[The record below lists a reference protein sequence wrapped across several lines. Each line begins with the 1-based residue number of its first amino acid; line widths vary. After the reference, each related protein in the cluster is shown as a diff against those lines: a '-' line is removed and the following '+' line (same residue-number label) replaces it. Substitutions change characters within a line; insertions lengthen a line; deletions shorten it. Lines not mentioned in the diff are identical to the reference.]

1 MYEKHRMDEI
11 FARFRLSISF
21 IYSISLILFGEILV
35 RNKERHPATLC
46 VQGTHTQTS
55 GPAVVPIVQTST
67 FVFENQQQMLDS
79 VQGKSGGHVYTR
91 WSNPTTKNVEEKISA
106 LEGTEDTHI
115 LASGMAAI
123 SSAVMGLV
131 KGGERILSSD
141 SIYGGTV
148 HLFNEILPQNGI
160 HVDYVDTEE
169 LVDRISDS
177 GDTYKLCFFE
187 TPTNPTLKI
196 VDIKKVAD
204 AARSTGTISMI
215 DSTFGSP
222 INQRPHISGIDLVM
236 HSATK
241 YLGGHSD
248 IIAGT
253 ISGSKD
259 MMAKVRSA
267 AKLLGGTMDPFA
279 SFLLDRGI
287 KTLSVRMERHNFNA
301 KYLAEKLEKDTR
313 IRKVHYPGLPSHPH
327 HDIARKQMDGF
338 GGMLSIELESDL
350 AGTSKFVDSLEI
362 FLNAVSLGG
371 VESLASIPALTTH
384 YGLSEQALQE
394 MDISESTVR
403 LSVGIEEPSDLLQD
417 LLSALESIR

>member
-1 MYEKHRMDEI
+1 MMNTSKR
-11 FARFRLSISF
+11 RPS
-21 IYSISLILFGEILV
+21 
-35 RNKERHPATLC
+35 TLC
-46 VQGTHTQTS
+46 VQGEDTQTS

-79 VQGKSGGHVYTR
+79 VQGKTGKDVYTR
-91 WSNPTTKNVEEKISA
+91 WSNPTTKNVEEKLNA
-106 LEGTEDTHI
+106 LECTEDTHV

-131 KGGERILSSD
+131 KRGERVLSSD

-148 HLFNEILPQNGI
+148 HLFNKILIPNGI
-160 HVDYVDTEE
+160 EIDYVDTEE
-169 LVDRISDS
+169 LADKLVDSLS
-177 GDTYKLCFFE
+177 TYKLCFFE
-187 TPTNPTLKI
+187 TPTNPTLKVI
-196 VDIKKVAD
+196 DMKKVAD
-204 AARSTGTISMI
+204 AARASGTISMI

-222 INQRPHISGIDLVM
+222 INQRPHTFGVDLVM

-259 MMAKVRSA
+259 MMAEVRSA

-287 KTLSVRMERHNFNA
+287 KTLGVRVQRHNSNA
-301 KYLAEKLEKDTR
+301 SFLAEKLSKDSR
-313 IRKVHYPGLPSHPH
+313 IRKIHYPGLSNHPQ
-327 HDIARKQMDGF
+327 HDVARKQMDGF
-338 GGMLSIELESDL
+338 GGMMSIDIDSDL
-350 AGTSKFVDSLEI
+350 IGTSKFVDSLKL

-384 YGLSEQALQE
+384 YGLEESALNE
-394 MDISESTVR
+394 MGISASTVR
-403 LSVGIEEPSDLLQD
+403 LSVGIEDCNDLLDD
-417 LLSALESIR
+417 LMAGLDVIG

>member
-1 MYEKHRMDEI
+1 MKK
-11 FARFRLSISF
+11 
-21 IYSISLILFGEILV
+21 
-35 RNKERHPATLC
+35 KERHFSTLC
-46 VQGTHTQTS
+46 VQGTHSQTS
-55 GPAVVPIVQTST
+55 GPAVVPITQTST

-79 VQGKSGGHVYTR
+79 VQGKSEGHVYTR

-106 LEGTEDTHI
+106 LEGTEDTHV

-123 SSAVMGLV
+123 SSAVLGLA
-131 KGGERILSSD
+131 KGGDRILSSD

-148 HLFNEILPQNGI
+148 QLFNKILPQNGI
-160 HVDYVDTEE
+160 HVEYVDTDE
-169 LVDRISDS
+169 LVDKIQDS
-177 GDTYKLCFFE
+177 AETYKIVFFE

-196 VDIKKVAD
+196 VDIRKVAD
-204 AARSTGTISMI
+204 AARASGSISMI

-222 INQRPHISGIDLVM
+222 INQRPHKMGVDLVM

-253 ISGSKD
+253 MSGSKAL
-259 MMAKVRSA
+259 MAEVRSA

-301 KYLAEKLEKDTR
+301 KYLAEKLEKDSR
-313 IRKVHYPGLPSHPH
+313 IKRVHYPGLLSHPH
-327 HDIARKQMDGF
+327 HDVAQNQMDGF
-338 GGMLSIELESDL
+338 GGMLSIEIDSDL
-350 AGTSKFVDSLEI
+350 AGTSTFVDSLKI

-371 VESLASIPALTTH
+371 VESLASIPVLTTH
-384 YGLSEQALQE
+384 YGLDEKALAE
-394 MDISESTVR
+394 MNISDSTVR
-403 LSVGIEEPSDLLQD
+403 LSVGIEDAVDLLVD
-417 LLSALESIR
+417 LTSALDLVC

>member
-1 MYEKHRMDEI
+1 M
-11 FARFRLSISF
+11 
-21 IYSISLILFGEILV
+21 

-55 GPAVVPIVQTST
+55 GPVVVPIVQTST

-106 LEGTEDTHI
+106 LEGTEDTHV

-160 HVDYVDTEE
+160 QVDYVDTDEI
-169 LVDRISDS
+169 VDKISDS

-222 INQRPHISGIDLVM
+222 INQRPHMLGIDLVM

-253 ISGSKD
+253 ISGPKD
-259 MMAKVRSA
+259 MMIKVRSA

-279 SFLLDRGI
+279 SFLLDRGL

-301 KYLAEKLEKDTR
+301 KYLAEKLENDTR

-327 HDIARKQMDGF
+327 HDVARRQMDRF

-350 AGTSKFVDSLEI
+350 AGTTTFVDSLDI

-384 YGLSEQALQE
+384 YGLSEQALRE

-403 LSVGIEEPSDLLQD
+403 LSVGIEEPSDLLAD
-417 LLSALESIR
+417 LLSALDTTI

>member
-1 MYEKHRMDEI
+1 
-11 FARFRLSISF
+11 
-21 IYSISLILFGEILV
+21 V
-35 RNKERHPATLC
+35 RNEDRHPSTLC
-46 VQGTHTQTS
+46 VQGKHTQTS

-67 FVFENQQQMLDS
+67 FVFENQQEMLES

-91 WSNPTTKNVEEKISA
+91 WSNPTNKNVEEKISA
-106 LEGTEDTHI
+106 LEGTEDTHV

-123 SSAVMGLV
+123 SSAVMGVV

-148 HLFNEILPQNGI
+148 HLFNKILLQNGI
-160 HVDYVDTEE
+160 QVDYVDTDE
-169 LVDRISDS
+169 LVDRLADS
-177 GDTYKLCFFE
+177 RDTYKLCFFE

-196 VDIKKVAD
+196 IDIKKVAD
-204 AARSTGTISMI
+204 AARATGTISMI

-222 INQRPHISGIDLVM
+222 INQRPHLLGVDLVM

-253 ISGSKD
+253 ISGSNT
-259 MMAKVRSA
+259 MMEPVRSA

-287 KTLSVRMERHNFNA
+287 KTLGVRVARHNFNA
-301 KYLAEKLEKDTR
+301 KYLAEKLEKDSR
-313 IRKVHYPGLPSHPH
+313 IRIVHYPGLTSHPH
-327 HDIARKQMDGF
+327 HDVARKQMDGF

-350 AGTSKFVDSLEI
+350 TGTSKFVDSLEI

-417 LLSALESIR
+417 LLSALDATV

>member
-1 MYEKHRMDEI
+1 MY
-11 FARFRLSISF
+11 ISP
-21 IYSISLILFGEILV
+21 ILFGAILV
-35 RNKERHPATLC
+35 KNEERHPSTLC
-46 VQGTHTQTS
+46 VQGKHTQTS

-106 LEGTEDTHI
+106 LEGTEDTHV

-123 SSAVMGLV
+123 SSAVMGVV

-148 HLFNEILPQNGI
+148 HFFNKILLQNGI
-160 HVDYVDTEE
+160 QVDYVNTDE
-169 LVDRISDS
+169 LVDRLADS
-177 GDTYKLCFFE
+177 GDKYQLCFFE

-196 VDIKKVAD
+196 VDIKRVAD
-204 AARSTGTISMI
+204 AARATNTISMI

-222 INQRPHISGIDLVM
+222 INQRPHKLGVDLVM

-253 ISGSKD
+253 ISGSNE
-259 MMAKVRSA
+259 MMTNVRSA

-287 KTLSVRMERHNFNA
+287 KTLGVRMERHNFNA
-301 KYLAEKLEKDTR
+301 KYLAEKLEKDSR
-313 IRKVHYPGLPSHPH
+313 IRKVHYPGLSSHPH
-327 HDIARKQMDGF
+327 HDVARKQMKGF
-338 GGMLSIELESDL
+338 GGMLSIELESNL
-350 AGTSKFVDSLEI
+350 AGTSKFVDALEL

-384 YGLSEQALQE
+384 YGLSEQALRE

-417 LLSALESIR
+417 LLSALDTTI

>member
-1 MYEKHRMDEI
+1 MNTRKRKP
-11 FARFRLSISF
+11 S
-21 IYSISLILFGEILV
+21 
-35 RNKERHPATLC
+35 TLC
-46 VQGTHTQTS
+46 VQGEHTQTS

-79 VQGKSGGHVYTR
+79 VQGKTGKDVYTR
-91 WSNPTTKNVEEKISA
+91 WSNPTTKNVEEKLNA
-106 LEGTEDTHI
+106 LEGTEDTHV

-123 SSAVMGLV
+123 SSAVMGVV
-131 KGGERILSSD
+131 KSGERILSSD

-148 HLFNEILPQNGI
+148 HFFNKIVSQNGI
-160 HVDYVDTEE
+160 QIDYVDTDQ
-169 LVDRISDS
+169 LADKLADS
-177 GDTYKLCFFE
+177 GTTYKLCFFE

-196 VDIKKVAD
+196 IDIKKVAE
-204 AARSTGTISMI
+204 AARAAGTISMI

-222 INQRPHISGIDLVM
+222 INQRPHELGIDLVM

-253 ISGSKD
+253 ISGSKEI
-259 MMAKVRSA
+259 MADVRSA

-287 KTLSVRMERHNFNA
+287 KTLGVRMEKHNSNA
-301 KYLAEKLEKDTR
+301 QYLAEQLSEDSR
-313 IRKVHYPGLPSHPH
+313 IRRVHYPGLSSHPQ
-327 HDIARKQMDGF
+327 HDVARKQMDGF
-338 GGMLSIELESDL
+338 GGMMSIDLDSDL
-350 AGTSKFVDSLEI
+350 AGTSKFVDSLEV

-384 YGLSEQALQE
+384 YGLEESALNE
-394 MDISESTVR
+394 MGISNSTIR
-403 LSVGIEEPSDLLQD
+403 LSVGIEDVNDLLGD
-417 LLSALESIR
+417 LMAGLDVIAS

>member
-1 MYEKHRMDEI
+1 
-11 FARFRLSISF
+11 
-21 IYSISLILFGEILV
+21 
-35 RNKERHPATLC
+35 
-46 VQGTHTQTS
+46 
-55 GPAVVPIVQTST
+55 
-67 FVFENQQQMLDS
+67 MLDS
-79 VQGKSGGHVYTR
+79 VQGKTGKDVYTR
-91 WSNPTTKNVEEKISA
+91 WSNPTTKNVEEKLNA
-106 LEGTEDTHI
+106 LEGTEDTSV

-131 KGGERILSSD
+131 KSGERILSSD

-148 HLFNEILPQNGI
+148 HLFNKIISQNGI
-160 HVDYVDTEE
+160 QIDYVDTDTIA
-169 LVDRISDS
+169 DRLSDS
-177 GDTYKLCFFE
+177 ETSYKLCFFE

-204 AARSTGTISMI
+204 AARAKGTISMI

-222 INQRPHISGIDLVM
+222 INQRPHELGIDLVM

-253 ISGSKD
+253 ISGSKEL
-259 MMAKVRSA
+259 MADVRSA

-287 KTLSVRMERHNFNA
+287 KTLGVRMEKHNWNA
-301 KYLAEKLEKDTR
+301 SYLAEKLSRDSR
-313 IRKVHYPGLPSHPH
+313 IRKVHYPGLSNHPQ
-327 HDIARKQMDGF
+327 HDVARKQMDGF
-338 GGMLSIELESDL
+338 GGMMALEIDSDL
-350 AGTSKFVDSLEI
+350 VGTSKFVDSLEI

-384 YGLSEQALQE
+384 YGVEESALHE
-394 MDISESTVR
+394 MDISKSTVR
-403 LSVGIEEPSDLLQD
+403 LSIGIEDAEDLLGD
-417 LLSALESIR
+417 LMSGLDVIGI

>member
-1 MYEKHRMDEI
+1 MITKKRKP
-11 FARFRLSISF
+11 S
-21 IYSISLILFGEILV
+21 
-35 RNKERHPATLC
+35 TLC
-46 VQGTHTQTS
+46 VQGEHAQTS

-67 FVFENQQQMLDS
+67 FVFEDQQQMLNS
-79 VQGKSGGHVYTR
+79 VQGKTGKDVYTR
-91 WSNPTTKNVEEKISA
+91 WSNPTTKNVEEKMNA
-106 LEGTEDTHI
+106 LEGTEDTHV

-123 SSAVMGLV
+123 SSAIIGLV
-131 KGGERILSSD
+131 KNGEKILSSD

-148 HLFNEILPQNGI
+148 HLFNKILSQSCI
-160 HVDYVDTEE
+160 EVDYVDTDE
-169 LVDRISDS
+169 LADQLLDS
-177 GDTYKLCFFE
+177 GTAYKLCFFE

-196 VDIKKVAD
+196 IDIKKVAD
-204 AARSTGTISMI
+204 AARAKGTISMI

-222 INQRPHISGIDLVM
+222 INQRPHTLRVDLVM

-253 ISGSKD
+253 ISGSKEL
-259 MMAKVRSA
+259 MADVRGA
-267 AKLLGGTMDPFA
+267 ARLLGGTMDPFA

-287 KTLSVRMERHNFNA
+287 KTLGVRMEKHNSNA
-301 KYLAEKLEKDTR
+301 SFLAEKLSRDSR

-327 HDIARKQMDGF
+327 YDIARKQMSGF

-371 VESLASIPALTTH
+371 VESLASIPALSTH
-384 YGLSEQALQE
+384 YGIDERALNE
-394 MDISESTVR
+394 MDISSSTVR
-403 LSVGIEEPSDLLQD
+403 LSIGIEDPEDLLDD
-417 LLSALESIR
+417 LMVSLDAM

>member
-1 MYEKHRMDEI
+1 MN
-11 FARFRLSISF
+11 
-21 IYSISLILFGEILV
+21 
-35 RNKERHPATLC
+35 NKERHPSTLC
-46 VQGTHTQTS
+46 VQGKHTQTS

-91 WSNPTTKNVEEKISA
+91 WSNPTTQNVEEKISA
-106 LEGTEDTHI
+106 LEWTEDTHV

-123 SSAVMGLV
+123 SSAVMGHV
-131 KGGERILSSD
+131 KGGEQILSSD

-148 HLFNEILPQNGI
+148 QLFNKILPEYGI
-160 HVDYVDTEE
+160 QVDYVDIDE
-169 LVDRISDS
+169 LADRLSDS

-196 VDIKKVAD
+196 VDMKKVAD
-204 AARSTGTISMI
+204 AAQATGTITMI

-222 INQRPHISGIDLVM
+222 INQRPHTLGVDLVM

-248 IIAGT
+248 IIAGS
-253 ISGSKD
+253 ISGSKEL
-259 MMAKVRSA
+259 MADVRSA

-301 KYLAEKLEKDTR
+301 KYLAEKLEKDSR

-327 HDIARKQMDGF
+327 HDVARKQMHGF

-350 AGTSKFVDSLEI
+350 AGTRNFVDSLDL

-384 YGLSEQALQE
+384 YGLSEQALRE

-417 LLSALESIR
+417 LLSALDSAV

>member
-1 MYEKHRMDEI
+1 MTYFAEYLGDFRME
-11 FARFRLSISF
+11 
-21 IYSISLILFGEILV
+21 
-35 RNKERHPATLC
+35 NKERHPSTLC
-46 VQGTHTQTS
+46 VQGRHTQTS

-67 FVFENQQQMLDS
+67 FVFENQQAMFDS
-79 VQGKSGGHVYTR
+79 VQGKSSGHVYTR
-91 WSNPTTKNVEEKISA
+91 WSNPTTKTVEEKISA
-106 LEGTEDTHI
+106 LEVTEDTHI
-115 LASGMAAI
+115 LSSGMAAI
-123 SSAVMGLV
+123 SSAILGIV
-131 KGGERILSSD
+131 KSGERILSSD

-148 HLFNEILPQNGI
+148 HLFNKILQQFGI
-160 HVDYVDTEE
+160 HIDYVDTDE
-169 LVDRISDS
+169 LVDRLIDS
-177 GDTYKLCFFE
+177 GDRYRLCFFE

-196 VDIKKVAD
+196 VDIKKVAE
-204 AARSTGTISMI
+204 AAQATGTISMI

-222 INQRPHISGIDLVM
+222 INQRPHMLGIDLVM

-253 ISGSKD
+253 ISGPNSL
-259 MMAKVRSA
+259 MTNVRGA

-301 KYLAEKLEKDTR
+301 KYLAEKLEKDSR
-313 IRKVHYPGLPSHPH
+313 IRKVHYPGLSSHPH
-327 HDIARKQMDGF
+327 HDIARKQMSGY
-338 GGMLSIELESDL
+338 GGMLSIELDSDL
-350 AGTSKFVDSLEI
+350 AGTSKFVDSMKI

-384 YGLSEQALQE
+384 YGIDEKVLRE

-403 LSVGIEEPSDLLQD
+403 LSVGIEDPSDLLLD
-417 LLSALESIR
+417 LQTSLDLAL

>member
-1 MYEKHRMDEI
+1 MSTRKRQP
-11 FARFRLSISF
+11 S
-21 IYSISLILFGEILV
+21 
-35 RNKERHPATLC
+35 TLC
-46 VQGTHTQTS
+46 VQGEHRQTS
-55 GPAVVPIVQTST
+55 GPAVVPIIQTST

-79 VQGKSGGHVYTR
+79 VQGKTGKDVYTR

-106 LEGTEDTHI
+106 LEGTEDTHV

-131 KGGERILSSD
+131 KSGEKILSSD

-148 HLFNEILPQNGI
+148 NLFNKVISQSGI
-160 HVDYVDTEE
+160 HIDYVDTDE
-169 LVDRISDS
+169 LADTLSNS
-177 GDTYKLCFFE
+177 GSTYKLCFFE

-196 VDIKKVAD
+196 IDIKKLAD
-204 AARSTGTISMI
+204 AARAAGTISMI

-222 INQRPHISGIDLVM
+222 INQRPYTLGVDLVM

-248 IIAGT
+248 IVAGT
-253 ISGSKD
+253 ISGSKSL
-259 MMAKVRSA
+259 MAEVRSA

-287 KTLSVRMERHNFNA
+287 KTLGVRMEKHNSNA
-301 KYLAEKLEKDTR
+301 LSIAEALSKDSR
-313 IRKVHYPGLPSHPH
+313 VRKVHYPGLSSHPH
-327 HDIARKQMDGF
+327 HDIAKKQMSGF
-338 GGMLSIELESDL
+338 GGMLSIELDSDL
-350 AGTSKFVDSLEI
+350 TGTSKFVDSLEI

-384 YGLSEQALQE
+384 YGLEEKTLNE
-394 MDISESTVR
+394 MDISSSTVR
-403 LSVGIEEPSDLLQD
+403 LSIGIEDADDLLAD
-417 LLSALESIR
+417 LLNGLDVLG

>member
-1 MYEKHRMDEI
+1 
-11 FARFRLSISF
+11 
-21 IYSISLILFGEILV
+21 V

-55 GPAVVPIVQTST
+55 GPVVVPIVQTST

-106 LEGTEDTHI
+106 LEGTEDTHV

-160 HVDYVDTEE
+160 QVDYVDTDEI
-169 LVDRISDS
+169 VDKISDS

-222 INQRPHISGIDLVM
+222 INQRPHMLGIDLVM

-253 ISGSKD
+253 ISGPKD
-259 MMAKVRSA
+259 MMIKVRSA

-279 SFLLDRGI
+279 SFLLDRGL

-301 KYLAEKLEKDTR
+301 KYLAEKLENDTR

-327 HDIARKQMDGF
+327 HDVARRQMDRF

-350 AGTSKFVDSLEI
+350 AGTTTFVDSLDI

-384 YGLSEQALQE
+384 YGLSEQALRE

-403 LSVGIEEPSDLLQD
+403 LSVGIEEPSDLLAD
-417 LLSALESIR
+417 LLSALDTTI